1 MGIISYQT
9 YEQNDQHNLNILTM
23 YLAWGG
29 LTKNGYV
36 KPIFPPTRESIE
48 EAIKTR
54 REKREDAKAQGKDVP
69 HYFEPEESMDSEWF
83 IWLGTIFYQYST
95 NSMSETRKGLL
106 LANLSSSHLS
116 QIPF

>member
-54 REKREDAKAQGKDVP
+54 REKREDIFKACIDFLPSQVRLDLQG
-69 HYFEPEESMDSEWF
+69 FSSMN
-83 IWLGTIFYQYST
+83 IF
-95 NSMSETRKGLL
+95 
-106 LANLSSSHLS
+106 SH
-116 QIPF
+116 